1 MKLKE
6 LIEVMDGRDMKIDRL
21 VKDDDGRLK
30 MKLELTKQTVD
41 VIWYIIGNYKWS
53 YKGGLTRHEIKVM
66 NQSITEFE
74 KAVELAMGEKKNEF

>member
-6 LIEVMDGRDMKIDRL
+6 LIEVRDGRGMKIDRL

-30 MKLELTKQTVD
+30 MKLELTEQTVD
-41 VIWYIIGNYKWS
+41 VIWYIIGNYKLN
-53 YKGGLTRHEIKVM
+53 YKGGLTRHEIKIM

-74 KAVELAMGEKKNEF
+74 KAVELAKGEKKDEF